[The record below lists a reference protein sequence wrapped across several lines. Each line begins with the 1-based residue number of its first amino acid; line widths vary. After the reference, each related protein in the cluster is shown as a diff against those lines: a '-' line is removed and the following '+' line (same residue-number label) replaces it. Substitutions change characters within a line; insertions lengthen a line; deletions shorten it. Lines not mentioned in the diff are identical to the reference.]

1 MAFGPDCA
9 VALRRDPLLLD
20 LAGGAVR
27 RVLEGVLLHVAGE
40 ESSLRRSPP
49 RTRSLWPGGPGWL
62 PTQASHGSGRARE
75 RIRLVRSRACCARS
89 GCVAKGRTRKRDPLQ
104 QTSEAIPCQTGL
116 VGAAS
121 KPLPPEPFDLVSKAG
136 QPTRVAQQEIA
147 ALLERSQ
154 GQVSE
159 TERRQD
165 VRLSTLRSYV
175 EALGG
180 ELEVVA
186 TFGDKRIKLHSA

>member
-1 MAFGPDCA
+1 MKVHRFGTLKHKMSRERQDKI
-9 VALRRDPLLLD
+9 RRDAEEDLLQLD
-20 LAGGAVR
+20 LRGLR
-27 RVLEGVLLHVAGE
+27 ELLGK
-40 ESSLRRSPP
+40 
-49 RTRSLWPGGPGWL
+49 T
-62 PTQASHGSGRARE
+62 
-75 RIRLVRSRACCARS
+75 
-89 GCVAKGRTRKRDPLQ
+89 
-104 QTSEAIPCQTGL
+104 
-116 VGAAS
+116 
-121 KPLPPEPFDLVSKAG
+121 
-136 QPTRVAQQEIA
+136 QQEIA

-165 VRLSTLRSYV
+165 LRLSTLRSYV

>member
-1 MAFGPDCA
+1 MKVHRFGTLKHKMSRERQDKI
-9 VALRRDPLLLD
+9 RRDAEEELLQLD
-20 LAGGAVR
+20 LRGLR
-27 RVLEGVLLHVAGE
+27 ELLGK
-40 ESSLRRSPP
+40 
-49 RTRSLWPGGPGWL
+49 T
-62 PTQASHGSGRARE
+62 
-75 RIRLVRSRACCARS
+75 
-89 GCVAKGRTRKRDPLQ
+89 
-104 QTSEAIPCQTGL
+104 
-116 VGAAS
+116 
-121 KPLPPEPFDLVSKAG
+121 
-136 QPTRVAQQEIA
+136 QQEIA

-165 VRLSTLRSYV
+165 LRLSTLRSYV